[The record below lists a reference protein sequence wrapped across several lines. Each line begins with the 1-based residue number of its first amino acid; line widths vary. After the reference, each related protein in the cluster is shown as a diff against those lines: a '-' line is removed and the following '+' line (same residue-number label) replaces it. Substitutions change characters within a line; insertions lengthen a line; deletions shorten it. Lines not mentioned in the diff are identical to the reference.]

1 MSQFSVLQA
10 LLFLGKQGLAL
21 RGHRDSL
28 STLDDLSNNSGNFLE
43 LLKLIGKYNPVLEKH
58 LSNPS
63 KKNATYVSK
72 TIQNE
77 IINLIADG
85 FIKKDIIK
93 NILEAKFF
101 TISVDESTT
110 GTEQYMSL
118 VARYVNSSKEIRED
132 FLGFVRVDRI
142 TGEYLA
148 GEIRSFLKNN
158 NLDVSMLRGQRK
170 KHKFIF
176 ICQKLK
182 QN

>member
-1 MSQFSVLQA
+1 M
-10 LLFLGKQGLAL
+10 AL

-43 LLKLIGKYNPVLEKH
+43 LLKLIGKYNPILEKH
-58 LSNPS
+58 LTNPS
-63 KKNATYVSK
+63 NKNATYVSK

-77 IINLIADG
+77 LVNLIADG
-85 FIKKDIIK
+85 FIRKEIIE

-118 VARYVNSSKEIRED
+118 VARYVNFSKEIKED

-148 GEIRSFLKNN
+148 TEIQSFLKNN
-158 NLDVSMLRGQRK
+158 NLDVSMLRGQR
-170 KHKFIF
+170 I
-176 ICQKLK
+176 I
-182 QN
+182 